1 MTTLVIGGT
10 GTVGRQVVRTLLSRG
25 ENVRVLTRSLVRA
38 GELPDGAQATIGD
51 LRDRASLTGVFNG
64 VDGAFMAT
72 PVSEDES
79 LLGRTAVEAAS
90 AARLKRFVY
99 MSVHRSREAGQIP
112 HFRSKWPIEDAL
124 RDSGMP
130 YVILQPNHFFQND
143 YWHQHPIL
151 GQGVYPEPLGQIG
164 LSRVDVRD
172 IADAVANALTRLG
185 LEGAAYPL
193 VGPNVLTG
201 PETAEIYSRHLGRP
215 VRYGGDDMDAW
226 EAVARKNIPGWMVC
240 DLRIMYEY
248 FHQHGLKATDAEIAL
263 QDRVLAH
270 PPRTFEAF
278 AAETAAAW
286 KSRAASHY

>member
-38 GELPDGAQATIGD
+38 GELPDGAQAAAGD
-51 LRDRASLTGVFNG
+51 LRDRASLAGVFNG

-79 LLGRTAVEAAS
+79 TLGRTAVEAAG
-90 AARLKRFVY
+90 AARLKRFVH
-99 MSVHRSREAGQIP
+99 MSVFRSREAGEIP

-124 RDSGMP
+124 RGAGMP
-130 YVILQPNHFFQND
+130 YAILQPNHFFQND
-143 YWHQHPIL
+143 YWHQDPIL
-151 GQGVYPEPLGQIG
+151 GHGIYPEPLGTLG

-172 IADAVANALTRLG
+172 IADAAANALMRPG
-185 LEGAAYPL
+185 LEGTAYPL
-193 VGPNVLTG
+193 VGPDVLTG
-201 PETAEIYSRHLGRP
+201 PGTAEIYSRLLGRP
-215 VRYGGDDMDAW
+215 VRYGGDDLNAW
-226 EAVARKNIPGWMVC
+226 EAEARKNMPGWMVR

-248 FHQHGLKATDAEIAL
+248 FRRHGLQATDADLAL
-263 QDRVLAH
+263 QDRVLGH
-270 PPRTFEAF
+270 PPRAFEAF